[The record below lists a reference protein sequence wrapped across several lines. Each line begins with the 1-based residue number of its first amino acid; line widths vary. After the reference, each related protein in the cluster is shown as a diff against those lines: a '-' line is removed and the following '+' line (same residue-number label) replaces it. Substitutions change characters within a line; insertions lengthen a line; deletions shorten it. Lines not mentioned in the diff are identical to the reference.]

1 MYYHMGDVVRELR
14 HQKGWTQEQL
24 ADFAGVKR
32 KCVMSIELTGLG
44 RITSLERILGVM
56 GYELEAVPT
65 NVREMT

>member
-24 ADFAGVKR
+24 AQYAGVGR
-32 KCVMSIELTGLG
+32 HTVRDIENTGLG

-56 GYELEAVPT
+56 GYELEVVPKHG
-65 NVREMT
+65 